1 MNENT
6 ITALDLFGASVAKK
20 KTKEGE
26 CKICGDSF
34 TYEVK
39 RGRTPTMCGS
49 VLCLQKYRRL
59 MRKPKPKVIRTIV
72 CNSEGCDTEITQGG
86 KGRTY
91 KWCDEC
97 RKKLKAKQNAEYREK
112 TFVPVI
118 REQGNCCDCG
128 VALGTKSGRGK
139 LSMRCP
145 TCKAKHRNEVAR
157 KSAKKQYKAVV
168 RTYTCKECKQEK
180 EQTGRGK
187 LRKTCPNCISN
198 KKAKKSIQANEL
210 ETLLKT
216 KQAHKKSP
224 KPKPTKEEQIAKV
237 ESMLKKA
244 EDEYD
249 DVGASMW
256 AGILES
262 MEE

>member
-86 KGRTY
+86 K
-91 KWCDEC
+91 
-97 RKKLKAKQNAEYREK
+97 
-112 TFVPVI
+112 
-118 REQGNCCDCG
+118 
-128 VALGTKSGRGK
+128 
-139 LSMRCP
+139 
-145 TCKAKHRNEVAR
+145 
-157 KSAKKQYKAVV
+157 
-168 RTYTCKECKQEK
+168 
-180 EQTGRGK
+180 
-187 LRKTCPNCISN
+187 
-198 KKAKKSIQANEL
+198 
-210 ETLLKT
+210 
-216 KQAHKKSP
+216 
-224 KPKPTKEEQIAKV
+224 
-237 ESMLKKA
+237 
-244 EDEYD
+244 
-249 DVGASMW
+249 
-256 AGILES
+256 
-262 MEE
+262 